1 MIVKK
6 DTVIR
11 LIRSKR
17 NRPLTREDIARQ
29 LRLSPARR
37 PELDRMLDGLEAEGA
52 VIRVKQ
58 GRYAVPRELGLVM
71 GRLEVNPRGFGF
83 VVPEKEKGGD
93 IYIHGEDM
101 NRALDGDTVLVRLE
115 PGRRRRSGAVVR
127 VVERG
132 RGEIVGTLE
141 SAGSLFY
148 LVPDNP
154 ALVRDIYIDPSGLK
168 GAHPGEKVTV
178 RITGWPSEHL
188 NPAGEVVEVLGKAGV
203 PRVDTLSVVRQYGLR
218 EEYPP
223 DVLEEAGRARPGVP
237 GSPPAGR
244 ADLRDLILFTVDP
257 DDARDFDD
265 AVSIERK
272 KNGETVLGVHIADVS
287 HYVPAGSALDREAR
301 LRGTSVYLPARALHM
316 LPPRL
321 ATEVCSLQPGEDR
334 PAQSV
339 FLTFTPDG
347 ERKEYRFVR
356 SIIRSRRR
364 FTYGEVRAILLE
376 KDPASRKEAG
386 ELAGPLD
393 EMADLAGRL
402 RERRFARGAFDLDLP
417 ESRIVFD
424 EAGLIADVRL
434 EESDL
439 SHWLIEEFM
448 LAANE
453 AAADFLARKKAP
465 LIYRVHEDPD
475 REDLEEFVEF
485 AAAFGHPVKN
495 PNNRREIQKF
505 LDSVRLTPLAS
516 VLQTAFIRSL
526 KQAGYSAAPLGHYGL
541 AVPRY
546 TYFTSPIRRYPD
558 LYNHRLLGGIL
569 KNSPPEPEPKLEALA
584 RHCSQAERNAQ
595 AAERDMLQLRKLQF
609 FAGRLEDRAR
619 PVFDGVITGVN
630 NFGLVVYLH
639 RYLLSGMVQ
648 VSTLT
653 DDFYRLDRTRTRLRG
668 RRSGRVFRAGGR
680 VRVRVE
686 KVDMAARQIDFII
699 FPSGK

>member
-1 MIVKK
+1 MKK

-11 LIRSKR
+11 LIRSKK

-29 LRLSPARR
+29 LRLLPSRR
-37 PELDRMLDGLEAEGA
+37 PELDRMLGQLEAEGS
-52 VIRVKQ
+52 VIRVKG
-58 GRYAVPRELGLVM
+58 GRYAVPKELGLVV

-83 VVPEKEKGGD
+83 VIPEKDQGGD
-93 IYIHGEDM
+93 IYIHGENM

-154 ALVRDIYIDPSGLK
+154 SLIQDIYIDRAGLK
-168 GAHPGEKVTV
+168 GAQPGEKVTV
-178 RITGWPSEHL
+178 RITGWPSKHL

-203 PRVDTLSVVRQYGLR
+203 PRVDTLSAVRQYGLR
-218 EEYPP
+218 EDYPEA
-223 DVLEEAGRARPGVP
+223 VLEEAGRARPGVP
-237 GSPPAGR
+237 ETELAGR
-244 ADLRDLILFTVDP
+244 ADLRNLVLFTVDP

-347 ERKEYRFVR
+347 DRKEYRFVR
-356 SIIRSRRR
+356 SVIRSRRR

-376 KDPASRKEAG
+376 KNPERRKEAG
-386 ELAGPLD
+386 ELAGLLD
-393 EMADLAGRL
+393 DMSSLAGKL
-402 RERRFARGAFDLDLP
+402 RARRFARGAFDLDLP

-424 EAGLIADVRL
+424 EQGLIAGVRL

-475 REDLEEFVEF
+475 RGDLEEFAEF
-485 AAAFGHPVKN
+485 AAAFGHPVGN
-495 PNNRREIQKF
+495 PGHRRELQKF
-505 LDSVRLTPLAS
+505 LDSVRETPLAS
-516 VLQTAFIRSL
+516 VLQTAFVRSL
-526 KQAGYSAAPLGHYGL
+526 KQAEYAAVPLGHYGL
-541 AVPRY
+541 AVSRY

-569 KNSPPEPEPKLEALA
+569 KNAPPEPEPNLKALA
-584 RHCSQAERNAQ
+584 RHCSQTERNAQ
-595 AAERDMLQLRKLQF
+595 QAERNILQLRKLQF
-609 FAGRLEDRAR
+609 FAGHLEDRDR
-619 PVFDGVITGVN
+619 PVFEGVITGAK
-630 NFGLVVYLH
+630 NFGLTVYLN
-639 RYLLSGMVQ
+639 RYLLSGLVP
-648 VSTLT
+648 VSRLT
-653 DDFYRLDRTRTRLRG
+653 DDFYRLDRTRTRLKG
-668 RRSGRVFRAGGR
+668 RRTGRVFRPGDRIR
-680 VRVRVE
+680 VRVD
-686 KVDMAARQIDFII
+686 KVDLTARQIDFAII
-699 FPSGK
+699 PGEE